1 MDPFLRLSPL
11 RAYTPHIL
19 ESKIITMIA
28 SVLFL
33 SLVLGAVFVSRSS
46 KTWPTSIIYRLKR
59 YIKEE
64 WDMFIYPI
72 TANKRIRKAYAGMKG
87 KPLRMNSPESWI
99 TLVSSPELIK
109 DIKNASND
117 QLSLHAA
124 AKEILKPEYTMN
136 GFNWHDQRGIEGI
149 GFVRTLRT
157 LLTTHLPKLTPGVR
171 AIIDRTFAD
180 ELKNSRSTNVLTLS
194 KKVVTKISAYAFFGL
209 DYVDNNEFIEAAYY
223 YNEDVLYGSEFL
235 RMTPRL
241 LRPVVGLLISKS
253 LTRQRVFFEGLVG
266 IIESRMNNPNT
277 IKKHNDVIQ
286 WIIDT
291 SPKSKPWSPGRMA
304 FEVMAIWFGSV
315 QGLATTLTFAIFSLC
330 EHPEYI
336 APLREEVEGA
346 AGDEFLI
353 NGEGL
358 PLMDSFLKECSR
370 WTPVESVTARRCALK
385 DFTFSDGTIVSKGE
399 WVGIPVGPMLRD
411 ETKYP
416 RPDLFDGFRFAD
428 PAVVGR
434 ESSVVQPEGPSKFT
448 DISETW
454 HVWGTGKLTCPGR
467 FFVSYVMKHVMYHIL
482 DTCEPE
488 MAEKR
493 RKYTINWRTLTL
505 PGPGVKATFNERAR

>member
-1 MDPFLRLSPL
+1 MDSILLLQSSTKGHL
-11 RAYTPHIL
+11 TL
-19 ESKIITMIA
+19 ESKLA
-28 SVLFL
+28 AFGSCVLIL
-33 SLVLGAVFVSRSS
+33 CLVL
-46 KTWPTSIIYRLKR
+46 LKR
-59 YIKEE
+59 LSFKPWASSLASNLQKYFQEQ

-72 TANKRIRKAYAGMKG
+72 AANKRIKAAYSQMNG

-109 DIKNASND
+109 DIKNAAND

-171 AIIDRTFAD
+171 AIIDRTFSE
-180 ELKNSRSTNVLTLS
+180 ELGSSETVNVLTLS

-209 DYVDNNEFIEAAYY
+209 DYVSNNEFIDAAYY
-223 YNEDVLYGSEFL
+223 YNEDVLYGSELLRISPKFL
-235 RMTPRL
+235 RPF
-241 LRPVVGLLISKS
+241 
-253 LTRQRVFFEGLVG
+253 LTRQRIFFRGLVA
-266 IIESRMNNPNT
+266 IIEHRMKNP
-277 IKKHNDVIQ
+277 KGAKEHNDVIQ

-315 QGLATTLTFAIFSLC
+315 QGLATTLTFTIFSLC

-336 APLREEVEGA
+336 EPLRNEIQSVSG
-346 AGDEFLI
+346 GKFLLD
-353 NGEGL
+353 GEGL

-385 DFTFSDGTIVSKGE
+385 DFTFSDGTRVARGE

-411 ETKYP
+411 PTKYP
-416 RPDLFDGFRFAD
+416 QPDVFDGFRFAD
-428 PAVVGR
+428 PKIVGR
-434 ESSVVQPEGPSKFT
+434 ESSIQAEGPSKFT

-482 DTCEPE
+482 DTYDPE
-488 MAEKR
+488 MAEKN

-505 PGPGVKATFNERAR
+505 PGLGVKANFKLRDRRM